1 MVMATIK
8 IIKYHTCVLHTR
20 TSGENMLLCGSSNQ
34 KILTNVKTESFCVH
48 VEEAEKS
55 LTMLRFALLWVWIY
69 FAFVQQH

>member
-1 MVMATIK
+1 
-8 IIKYHTCVLHTR
+8 
-20 TSGENMLLCGSSNQ
+20 MLLCGSSNQ